1 MEKVH
6 DGEEN
11 NTVVYIPA
19 GPDCAMNR
27 AYSNKMRKRFEVG
40 ATPPDL
46 ESYGNTG
53 TVTLCSLAPLVI
65 VIFGVVA
72 SNE

>member
-6 DGEEN
+6 NGREN

-27 AYSNKMRKRFEVG
+27 AYSDKMRKRFELG

-53 TVTLCSLAPLVI
+53 MLTLCS
-65 VIFGVVA
+65 
-72 SNE
+72 

>member
-6 DGEEN
+6 NGREN

-27 AYSNKMRKRFEVG
+27 AYSDKMRKRFEEG
-40 ATPPDL
+40 ITPPDL
-46 ESYGNTG
+46 ESYGSTG
-53 TVTLCSLAPLVI
+53 RVTLCSSAQ
-65 VIFGVVA
+65 FVA
-72 SNE
+72 RNL

>member
-6 DGEEN
+6 NGSKN

-19 GPDCAMNR
+19 GPDCALNR
-27 AYSNKMRKRFEVG
+27 AYSDKMRKRFELG

-46 ESYGNTG
+46 ESYGSTG
-53 TVTLCSLAPLVI
+53 RVTQNSPPQFVSMAW
-65 VIFGVVA
+65 
-72 SNE
+72 